1 MEREHVAVVV
11 LLLVL
16 VVALVPLVLG
26 QTRDEEI
33 GLPDGDAGA
42 PSAGRLVEDEELSGS
57 CLELAAPRRT
67 EGSCVVTIAATDVPA
82 WDVAVIGR
90 FVPRELRRVDL
101 AWSGDCVADVSL
113 RFDEVD
119 IEAVLGP
126 EDPDDPDDE
135 VVETASFSVGA
146 DGATL
151 AISTGFDPACRVLLP
166 DLDA

>member
-1 MEREHVAVVV
+1 MAVVV

-26 QTRDEEI
+26 QTRSEEI
-33 GLPDGDAGA
+33 DLPEDDSGG
-42 PSAGRLVEDEELSGS
+42 PGPGRLVDDAELSGP
-57 CLELAAPRRT
+57 CLDLSAPRRT
-67 EGSCVVTIAATDVPA
+67 EGSCVVTIAPTDVPS
-82 WDVAVIGR
+82 WDVPVIGR

-101 AWSGDCVADVSL
+101 AWSGDCVADATL
-113 RFDEVD
+113 RFDEVE

-126 EDPDDPDDE
+126 EDPDDPDE
-135 VVETASFSVGA
+135 EIVETASFSVGA

-151 AISTGFDPACRVLLP
+151 TISTGFDPGCRVLLA